1 MLAHMSKVILAA
13 NDLAAVSST
22 TPATATPAARLAVE
36 YWTVAMDGLSS
47 CGSCD
52 ETRAVIADALDTI
65 HPLAQRLGIAVEL
78 MPRAC
83 ASWAEA
89 VDHAIVASPTIRAA
103 GSELRP
109 SHPDNSEARV
119 WQWRGTVTPALT
131 PEAALD
137 FLVQAIAARSQQLGN
152 YLASGGPAPYVRQF
166 LQVAQTTQTSEAPA
180 PSGCC

>member
-1 MLAHMSKVILAA
+1 MSKSIFEVS
-13 NDLAAVSST
+13 DLAAVSST
-22 TPATATPAARLAVE
+22 TPATATPAARLVIE

-65 HPLAQRLGIAVEL
+65 HPLAQPLGIAVEL
-78 MPRAC
+78 LPRVC
-83 ASWAEA
+83 ESWAEA

-103 GSELRP
+103 GSEFRP

-119 WQWRGTVTPALT
+119 WQWRGRITPALT

-137 FLVQAIAARSQQLGN
+137 FLVQAIAARSQQLGD

-166 LQVAQTTQTSEAPA
+166 LQIAQTSEAPA